1 MSSGR
6 RRGTPTGALTQ
17 RAANLAFTTV
27 VRATLLFVARVS
39 ATGPGSWR
47 RDGRGTLVVLNHRS
61 PIDFPV
67 AAVACR
73 RWRLSPAA
81 LSRADFF
88 DRPIAGPGLRLLG
101 AIPAG
106 VRHSP
111 AATLEAAGEVL
122 RAGGAVAIAPEGR
135 IVTDAQRP
143 DGLGRF
149 KPGVGVLI
157 SGLHPHILLVALTG
171 TDAAW
176 PPGRR
181 RLPALRLPWNR
192 PSVTITM
199 RWLDVPEDAT
209 PSDATARVHAELGA
223 LLRSA
228 TCAPQTSAGAAG
240 TLPG

>member
-1 MSSGR
+1 MTSR
-6 RRGTPTGALTQ
+6 RRPGTPTCALTQ

-27 VRATLLFVARVS
+27 VRTTVPFVAKVS
-39 ATGPGSWR
+39 ATGAGSGR
-47 RDGRGTLVVLNHRS
+47 GDGRGDGRGTLVVLNHRS

-88 DRPIAGPGLRLLG
+88 DRPLAGPGLRLLG

-111 AATLEAAGEVL
+111 AATLDAAGRVL

-149 KPGVGVLI
+149 EPGVGVLV
-157 SGLHPHILLVALTG
+157 SRFHPHILLVALTG

-176 PPGRR
+176 PPHH
-181 RLPALRLPWNR
+181 RLPALRPPWKR
-192 PSVTITM
+192 PSVEIAT
-199 RWLDVPEDAT
+199 RWLDLPADTT
-209 PSDATARVHAELGA
+209 PSEATARVHAELQA
-223 LLRSA
+223 LL
-228 TCAPQTSAGAAG
+228 TPFAPGPSRIR
-240 TLPG
+240 

>member
-6 RRGTPTGALTQ
+6 RRGAPTRALTQ
-17 RAANLAFTTV
+17 RAANLAFTTA
-27 VRATLLFVARVS
+27 VRTTLLFVAKVS
-39 ATGPGSWR
+39 VTGPGGGR
-47 RDGRGTLVVLNHRS
+47 GGGRGTLVVLNHRS

-73 RWRLSPAA
+73 RWRLSPAV

-88 DRPIAGPGLRLLG
+88 ERPLAGPGLRLLG

-111 AATLEAAGEVL
+111 AATFDAAGEVL
-122 RAGGAVAIAPEGR
+122 RGGGAVAIAPEGR

-149 KPGVGVLI
+149 KPGVGVLA
-157 SGLHPHILLVALTG
+157 SRFRPHILLVALTG
-171 TDAAW
+171 TDTAW
-176 PPGRR
+176 PPDR

-192 PSVTITM
+192 PVVTIAT
-199 RWLDVPEDAT
+199 RWLDVPEDT
-209 PSDATARVHAELGA
+209 TRSDATARVRAELGD

-228 TCAPQTSAGAAG
+228 TCAPPTSEGAVG
-240 TLPG
+240 PLPG